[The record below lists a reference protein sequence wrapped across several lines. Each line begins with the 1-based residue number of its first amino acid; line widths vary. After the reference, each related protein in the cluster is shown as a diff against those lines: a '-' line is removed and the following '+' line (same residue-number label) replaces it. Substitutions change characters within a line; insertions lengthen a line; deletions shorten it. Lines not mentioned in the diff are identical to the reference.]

1 MPFCFIDTK
10 VMYRRLFLK
19 IFRDSRSRVE
29 NRNSHIS
36 GRRLVDAT
44 MIIYLPMTIE
54 WLLSFMG

>member
-1 MPFCFIDTK
+1 MPFCFVDTK
-10 VMYRRLFLK
+10 VMYRKLFLK

-29 NRNSHIS
+29 NWNSHIS